1 MSTALPTPRSLR
13 SAAEAAATR
22 GEPLV
27 VMTSLAGC
35 PWCDM
40 VRDHHLGPM
49 LRKDEVV
56 AVQIDIRDRQTPLQN
71 FEGQI
76 STASEQARLW
86 KARFAPRCCS
96 WARKAKNWPSG
107 WWAWPCLSFTPAT
120 CRPGW
125 RKRAAAWPGV
135 DSWRSV
141 SAGPRTPF
149 AKARCPCPPGPDGSC
164 VLPRLSRGKAH
175 QGFSGSRNAAGWRR
189 RP

>member
-13 SAAEAAATR
+13 FAAEAAAAL

-49 LRKDEVV
+49 LRKNEVV

-76 STASEQARLW
+76 STAAEQARLW
-86 KARFAPRCCS
+86 KARFAPTVLFLGPQGQELAERLVGMAVPEFYAS
-96 WARKAKNWPSG
+96 YLQAR
-107 WWAWPCLSFTPAT
+107 LEE
-120 CRPGW
+120 
-125 RKRAAAWPGV
+125 
-135 DSWRSV
+135 
-141 SAGPRTPF
+141 
-149 AKARCPCPPGPDGSC
+149 ARG
-164 VLPRLSRGKAH
+164 RLT
-175 QGFSGSRNAAGWRR
+175 RR
-189 RP
+189 